1 MAGMQKRVPARL
13 VMVGDGPDRPRASRR
28 AEELGVADH
37 VVFLGKHQAVAELLS
52 CADLLLLPS
61 ETESFGLT
69 ALEAMACGAPV
80 IATNAGG
87 LPEVVE
93 DGVSGRLF
101 DVGDVS
107 GMAAAGVE
115 LLADET
121 LRSRFAEAGRRI
133 ARERFSAEAVV
144 PRYEAVYQRVMS
156 G

>member
-1 MAGMQKRVPARL
+1 M
-13 VMVGDGPDRPRASRR
+13 
-28 AEELGVADH
+28 
-37 VVFLGKHQAVAELLS
+37 VFLGKHQAVAELLS

-101 DVGDVS
+101 DVGDVP